1 MRSRSLIGPLH
12 SGKFALLTVVSEFL
26 SGPAAW
32 SDPNLLVTK
41 LPARSGRG
49 GNMTIKFAT
58 LLLAGTIL
66 GIIHDSAHAEA
77 DSTPE
82 QASAVSAVL
91 VASDAVQIGD
101 IVVTAPSRSQQI
113 DRKV

>member
-66 GIIHDSAHAEA
+66 GVISDSAHAEA
-77 DSTPE
+77 ASTPE
-82 QASAVSAVL
+82 QASAGTAVL
-91 VASDAVQIGD
+91 GAAAAGKNGD
-101 IVVTAPSRSQQI
+101 IVRTEEHTSELHT
-113 DRKV
+113 